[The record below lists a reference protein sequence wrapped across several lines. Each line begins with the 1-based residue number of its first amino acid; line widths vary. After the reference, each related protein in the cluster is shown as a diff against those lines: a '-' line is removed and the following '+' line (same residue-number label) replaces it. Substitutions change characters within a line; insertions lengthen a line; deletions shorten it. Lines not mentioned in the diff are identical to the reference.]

1 MDEVKVWE
9 ETVKIP
15 TYGVGEAQ
23 KNPIFLEKRVYQG
36 SCGKVYPY
44 PTIDTISD
52 VKKDKEYRAVY
63 LENEYLKVMLLPE
76 LGGRIQRAYDKTNDY
91 DFVYYNRVIK
101 PALVG
106 LTGPWISGGIEFNWP
121 QHHRPTT
128 FLPLDYLLKENED
141 GSKSVLMHDVDQMYG
156 TKGITKITLYPGKAY
171 IEITGQLYNRT
182 PLPQTFLWWANPA
195 VAANEYTQSVFPP
208 DVHAVMDHGKRDVS
222 RFLLQQEYI
231 IRRITANVWIFPD
244 IKIFL
249 SQPVTWLRS
258 PSDVL

>member
-15 TYGVGEAQ
+15 TYEVGEAQ

-91 DFVYYNRVIK
+91 DFVYYNHVIK
-101 PALVG
+101 HALV
-106 LTGPWISGGIEFNWP
+106 
-121 QHHRPTT
+121 
-128 FLPLDYLLKENED
+128 
-141 GSKSVLMHDVDQMYG
+141 
-156 TKGITKITLYPGKAY
+156 
-171 IEITGQLYNRT
+171 
-182 PLPQTFLWWANPA
+182 
-195 VAANEYTQSVFPP
+195 
-208 DVHAVMDHGKRDVS
+208 
-222 RFLLQQEYI
+222 
-231 IRRITANVWIFPD
+231 
-244 IKIFL
+244 
-249 SQPVTWLRS
+249 
-258 PSDVL
+258 